1 MSTSGNSLYQ
11 QSLMING
18 LTLNK
23 IEDVKKDIC
32 VGDYVFFRR
41 DGEEIEGHVKKKY
54 PRIFLLS
61 NGRTYTW
68 VDYIL
73 GSKRYVS

>member
-1 MSTSGNSLYQ
+1 MNNLVHGVYQ
-11 QSLMING
+11 QSLLLTG

-32 VGDYVFFRR
+32 VGDYLFFRR

-54 PRIFLLS
+54 PYIFLLS

-73 GSKRYVS
+73 GSKRHVS